1 LTFERKVVKSTK
13 HMPRPRELPSVAP
26 GVDQTP
32 AAHKARRVIVGFVDG
47 QIMRVNLLP
56 IVTPTPREVRQLQA
70 EILDY
75 EIEVEQCYGR
85 DSLGTDILIML
96 GQGKLRGDFFEYK
109 PGPVKT
115 PSPEEV
121 ANLVRLLR
129 ATKVNLVASYS
140 AGRNMGFKHV
150 DQITPEL
157 WKQKQRQD
165 AILTRTLGILG
176 QADIARRV
184 EANDY
189 KADYLGYPTPMA
201 VF

>member
-1 LTFERKVVKSTK
+1 
-13 HMPRPRELPSVAP
+13 
-26 GVDQTP
+26 
-32 AAHKARRVIVGFVDG
+32 
-47 QIMRVNLLP
+47 
-56 IVTPTPREVRQLQA
+56 
-70 EILDY
+70 
-75 EIEVEQCYGR
+75 
-85 DSLGTDILIML
+85 
-96 GQGKLRGDFFEYK
+96 
-109 PGPVKT
+109 
-115 PSPEEV
+115 
-121 ANLVRLLR
+121 
-129 ATKVNLVASYS
+129 
-140 AGRNMGFKHV
+140 MGFKHV